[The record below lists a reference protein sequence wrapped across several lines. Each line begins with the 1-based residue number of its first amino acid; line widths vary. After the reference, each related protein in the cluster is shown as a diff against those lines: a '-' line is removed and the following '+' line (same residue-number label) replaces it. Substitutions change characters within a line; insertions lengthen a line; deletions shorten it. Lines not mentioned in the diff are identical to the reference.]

1 MNLNLY
7 IIYICLIFSG
17 VTAIIIPTKFKS
29 KQQAIQTIVNP
40 YFFKQR
46 IKHLEIEKYKST
58 PDLNDDS
65 LDNYLPLTIVYNKK
79 HKMINFPNLLIPSL
93 KTTEIWNS
101 ETNYINGIVNTR
113 LIKFNITLKIIEKEI
128 IYVEI
133 KTKVTSKSIIVP
145 FSNKIIEKDISCQI
159 DYIFNTII
167 NDLGY

>member
-1 MNLNLY
+1 MNTFLY
-7 IIYICLIFSG
+7 ITYICVIFSE
-17 VTAIIIPTKFKS
+17 VTASIIPTKFKS

-46 IKHLEIEKYKST
+46 IKHLEIESYKST
-58 PDLNDDS
+58 PDLNDES
-65 LDNYLPLTIVYNKK
+65 LDNYLPLTIVYYKK
-79 HKMINFPNLLIPSL
+79 HKMTNFPNLLIPSL

-101 ETNYINGIVNTR
+101 EPNYIIGIVNTR
-113 LIKFNITLKIIEKEI
+113 LIKFNITLKVIEKDI

-145 FSNKIIEKDISCQI
+145 FSNKIIEKDVSYQI
-159 DYIFNTII
+159 DYIFNKII